1 MLPSFRRSALMVPYR
16 TNEKAEELKETFNMK
31 KEQLCIAVDHA
42 NTLFKKIMAKYDKL
56 KGYLVFSSINGECNI
71 TTDPLE
77 ILRLFPNM
85 VEDSDNK
92 KFGLNLIEQISIL
105 EKDKKDGS
113 QSTKSKV
120 EKLSHD
126 LNAFKESI
134 LFKKETYIEIRF
146 SKQNLDQIF
155 EMQKDPLVSQKDT
168 PQSRASIRIV
178 LGTLVDL
185 HQDSEKLL

>member
-1 MLPSFRRSALMVPYR
+1 
-16 TNEKAEELKETFNMK
+16 
-31 KEQLCIAVDHA
+31 
-42 NTLFKKIMAKYDKL
+42 
-56 KGYLVFSSINGECNI
+56 
-71 TTDPLE
+71 
-77 ILRLFPNM
+77 M

-92 KFGLNLIEQISIL
+92 KIGLKLIEQIALL

-113 QSTKSKV
+113 QSIKDRI
-120 EKLSHD
+120 EKLSYD
-126 LNAFKESI
+126 LNALKESI

>member
-1 MLPSFRRSALMVPYR
+1 
-16 TNEKAEELKETFNMK
+16 MK
-31 KEQLCIAVDHA
+31 KDQLCIAVDHA
-42 NTLFKKIMAKYDKL
+42 NTLFKKIMGKYDKL
-56 KGYLVFSSINGECNI
+56 KGNLVFSSINGECDI

-77 ILRLFPNM
+77 ILRFFPNM

-92 KFGLNLIEQISIL
+92 KFGLKLIEQIALL
-105 EKDKKDGS
+105 EKDKKDLS
-113 QSTKSKV
+113 QSIKDKI

-126 LNAFKESI
+126 LNTFKESI

-146 SKQNLDQIF
+146 SKQNIEQIF

-178 LGTLVDL
+178 LGTLDEL
-185 HQDSEKLL
+185 YKDSENLL